1 MPKQLNVNLAFTA
14 DTSQAKRQ
22 LQELQQQLNNLTN
35 KSLSSSN
42 AFGLTKEIEQATM
55 AASKLKAQLA
65 EATSPQTGILD
76 LGKFAESIKR
86 NGFSDL
92 TDGLKDYRDQLV
104 RLGPEGK
111 QAFLSL
117 TESISNAEIPLLRAN
132 SLLKQMGTTIANA
145 ARWQIS
151 SSIIHGFMGALQGA
165 YGYAQDLNASLNSIR
180 IVSSQTTEQM
190 ARFADQA
197 NKAAQSLSTSTLAYT
212 DAALI
217 FYQQGL
223 RGEQVTE
230 RVDTVL
236 KLSNVTGD
244 SAEQVSS
251 YMTAIW
257 NNFYDGSQSLES
269 FADKITAL
277 GAATAASSAEIA
289 SGLQQFAAI
298 GNTVGLS
305 YDYAATALAT
315 IVAQTRQSESTVG
328 NGLRT
333 VFARLSS
340 LKQGGTDEDGTD
352 LTKYTKALAEYGV
365 QVKDQNGELRQMDQ
379 ILDDIGAK

>member
-1 MPKQLNVNLAFTA
+1 M
-14 DTSQAKRQ
+14 SS
-22 LQELQQQLNNLTN
+22 LQT
-35 KSLSSSN
+35 
-42 AFGLTKEIEQATM
+42 
-55 AASKLKAQLA
+55 
-65 EATSPQTGILD
+65 
-76 LGKFAESIKR
+76 
-86 NGFSDL
+86 
-92 TDGLKDYRDQLV
+92 
-104 RLGPEGK
+104 
-111 QAFLSL
+111 
-117 TESISNAEIPLLRAN
+117 
-132 SLLKQMGTTIANA
+132 
-145 ARWQIS
+145 
-151 SSIIHGFMGALQGA
+151 A
-165 YGYAQDLNASLNSIR
+165 YGYAQDLDKSLNSIR
-180 IVSSQTTEQM
+180 IVSGQTVEQM
-190 ARFADQA
+190 AAFAEQA
-197 NKAAQSLSTSTLAYT
+197 NRSAQALSTSTLAYT

-223 RGEQVTE
+223 SGDAVNE

-277 GAATAASSAEIA
+277 GAATASSSAEIA
-289 SGLQQFAAI
+289 AGLQQFAAI

-315 IVAQTRQSESTVG
+315 IVAQTRQSESSVG

-365 QVKDQNGELRQMDQ
+365 NVKDQNGELKEMDQ
-379 ILDDIGAK
+379 ILDEIGAK